1 MARCAI
7 LSSWR
12 ESRSESASGVE
23 CALGLTFELRKVRY
37 LIELRLYYTC
47 IDPIECSLV
56 SRPEVVFICRG
67 VC

>member
-1 MARCAI
+1 M
-7 LSSWR
+7 
-12 ESRSESASGVE
+12 E

-47 IDPIECSLV
+47 TDPIECSFV
-56 SRPEVVFICRG
+56 SRPEVVFMYCG